1 MREVGFT
8 ATALAAKLSLSKGT
22 ITHWTQGTNK
32 ASGTNLVNL
41 AKALDC
47 DPDWLITGKGS
58 KGGMLPLE
66 AKAEHISTD
75 KQQIFVPLLDKIDMS
90 NDAMNIEKEIEDW
103 IACPVS
109 HSSQAFAL
117 RVRGD
122 SMYNPQGRHS
132 FRMGDIIYVDPRRE
146 TNNGSFVVANLAGT
160 DEITFKQLVIEDGRN
175 YLKALNPAWPTPIV
189 EMDGETEICGVV
201 IGRFDPL

>member
-1 MREVGFT
+1 MRETGLT
-8 ATALAAKLSLSKGT
+8 ATALATKLSLSKGT

-32 ASGTNLVNL
+32 ATGTNLINL

-47 DPDWLITGKGS
+47 DPDWLITGKGG
-58 KGGMLPLE
+58 KNMLPLE
-66 AKAEHISTD
+66 MKTEHTLTN
-75 KQQIFVPLLDKIDMS
+75 KQIFVPLLDRVDVN
-90 NDAMNIEKEIEDW
+90 NDGMNTEQGVEDW

-109 HSSQAFAL
+109 HSPQAFAL

-132 FRMGDIIYVDPRRE
+132 FRMGDIIYVDPRKE

-189 EMDGETEICGVV
+189 EMNRETEIRGVV

>member
-1 MREVGFT
+1 MQEIGLT

-32 ASGTNLVNL
+32 ATGTNLINL

-47 DPDWLITGKGS
+47 DPDWLITGKSS
-58 KGGMLPLE
+58 KNILPLE
-66 AKAEHISTD
+66 IKTEHTLAD
-75 KQQIFVPLLDKIDMS
+75 KQIFVPLLDKVDMS
-90 NDAMNIEKEIEDW
+90 NNGINIEQEVEDW

-132 FRMGDIIYVDPRRE
+132 FRMGDIIYVDPRKE
-146 TNNGSFVVANLAGT
+146 TNNGSFVVANLAGS

-189 EMDGETEICGVV
+189 EMGEEVGICGVV

>member
-1 MREVGFT
+1 MREVGLT

-58 KGGMLPLE
+58 KGMLPLE
-66 AKAEHISTD
+66 AKAEHIPTD
-75 KQQIFVPLLDKIDMS
+75 KQQIFVPLLDRIDMS
-90 NDAMNIEKEIEDW
+90 NDVMNIEKEIEDW